1 MIAEGA
7 DIIDIGGEST
17 RPGSATVTEAEEID
31 RVVPL
36 IEALRRE
43 SDIVISI
50 DTMKPAVMRAACRAG
65 AELVHDVFALQAAS
79 RLDAVRETGAAV
91 CLMHMQG
98 EPRTMQ
104 DAPHYAAVVAAV
116 PDFLVRPVPLCFA
129 PSPQRPPP

>member
-43 SDIVISI
+43 ADIVISI
-50 DTMKPAVMRAACRAG
+50 DTMKPAVSRAPCRAG
-65 AELVHDVFALQAAS
+65 GELVNEEFALQAAGS
-79 RLDAVRETGAAV
+79 REEVGEDGAADR
-91 CLMHMQG
+91 LQQSTG
-98 EPRTMQ
+98 EQPTTG
-104 DAPHYAAVVAAV
+104 
-116 PDFLVRPVPLCFA
+116 
-129 PSPQRPPP
+129 

>member
-1 MIAEGA
+1 MAVAMQTSRLRARARAMIAEGA

-17 RPGSATVTEAEEID
+17 LPGSATVTEAEEID

-65 AELVHDVFALQAAS
+65 AELVNDVFALQAAGS
-79 RLDAVRETGAAV
+79 LDAVRETGAAV
-91 CLMHMQG
+91 CLMH
-98 EPRTMQ
+98 
-104 DAPHYAAVVAAV
+104 
-116 PDFLVRPVPLCFA
+116 
-129 PSPQRPPP
+129 